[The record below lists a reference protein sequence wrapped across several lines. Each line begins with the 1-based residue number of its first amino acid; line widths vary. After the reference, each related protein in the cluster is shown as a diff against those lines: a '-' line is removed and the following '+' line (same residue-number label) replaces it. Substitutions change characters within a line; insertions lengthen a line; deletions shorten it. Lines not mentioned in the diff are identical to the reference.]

1 MDPIGSNYKGTLF
14 ITVSNIAEGLKEYC
28 VCVCVCVSVC
38 VSESDRERARVNES

>member
-28 VCVCVCVSVC
+28 VCVCVCV
-38 VSESDRERARVNES
+38 